1 MQKVNI
7 CFATRNALPGA
18 LNYLYHD
25 IGATLVEVPMN
36 KLRVSILG
44 LEAQALRDAV
54 AFCRGDETQ
63 ADKILMQVPA
73 ERPVWTHRGFE

>member
-1 MQKVNI
+1 
-7 CFATRNALPGA
+7 
-18 LNYLYHD
+18 
-25 IGATLVEVPMN
+25 MN